1 MKEDLELYTPVSH
14 CEVTTDEPLP
24 VQEIN
29 INKANLNNQQ
39 IRAFDGICQ
48 WAKKKHGLGVA
59 VLIGYAGTGKT
70 YTVQRIAK
78 QLQGERFKICFT
90 APTHKATHVL
100 ESMASDAGLNI
111 SIMTIYKL
119 LGLTVEHDHDG
130 VVTVSQSSE
139 SSAYKYDLIVVD
151 ECSMI
156 GVELFDYI
164 PQNTDTKF
172 LFMGDPCQ
180 LPPIDKK
187 ANQDANDAELPI
199 SPTFEIS
206 PQWNLTDV
214 VRYDGAIFGYVTDI
228 RENIDAIKLPLRK
241 YKRRELEAMPSDE
254 WETELCDRFR
264 DAIKDN
270 AHPDRLRVLAWTNNR
285 VQALN
290 NLIRAEIYGANAKPY
305 ISGERLIAK
314 EIIKADFEIAQ
325 KMHEDTHDLDWKQKR
340 WETGNS
346 YTLMNSCAE
355 CTVES
360 ASQSSVTFFD
370 KSVWNVW
377 ELVIETDLGDLASV
391 NILDIS
397 EKEHCSKYFGEWKK
411 QILSIPNDTSENRK
425 TRKAEWAKFYQHL
438 DLLCLKPQGNGFI
451 RKLQYAFALT
461 IHQSQGSIF
470 ETVFADVSNVYGCK
484 DIKLRNQLL
493 YVQGSRASKELI
505 LLSKY

>member
-1 MKEDLELYTPVSH
+1 MQLEQYIPISV

-24 VQEIN
+24 AQEIN

-39 IRAFDGICQ
+39 VRAFDGICQ

-78 QLQGERFKICFT
+78 QLQSERFKICFT

-100 ESMASDAGLNI
+100 ESMASDADLNVT
-111 SIMTIYKL
+111 IMTIFKL

-130 VVTVSQSSE
+130 VTTINQNSE

-156 GVELFDYI
+156 GSELFDYI

-187 ANQDANDAELPI
+187 ANQDADNELPI

-206 PQWNLTDV
+206 PQWHLTEV
-214 VRYDGAIFGYVTDI
+214 VRYDGAIFKYVTDI
-228 RENIDAIKLPLRK
+228 RENIDAPKLPLRK

-254 WETELCDRFR
+254 WETELCDRFKEVIA
-264 DAIKDN
+264 DDS
-270 AHPDRLRVLAWTNNR
+270 HPDKLRVLAWTNNR

-305 ISGERLIAK
+305 IKGERLIAK
-314 EIIKADFEIAQ
+314 EIVKADFEIAQ
-325 KMHEDTHDLDWKQKR
+325 MMHDDIHDLDWKERR

-360 ASQSSVTFFD
+360 ATQSSVTFFD
-370 KSVWNVW
+370 GSVWNVW
-377 ELVIETDLGDLASV
+377 ELVVETDLGDLATVS
-391 NILDIS
+391 ILDIS
-397 EKEHCSKYFGEWKK
+397 EKEHCSKYFGGWKK
-411 QILSIPNDTSENRK
+411 QILEIPNITPENRK

-461 IHQSQGSIF
+461 IHQSQGSTF

-505 LLSKY
+505 LLSKF

>member
-1 MKEDLELYTPVSH
+1 MKEEIEPYITASI

-24 VQEIN
+24 AQEIN

-39 IRAFDGICQ
+39 VRAFDGICQ

-78 QLQGERFKICFT
+78 QLQSERFKICFT

-100 ESMASDAGLNI
+100 ESMASDADLNVT
-111 SIMTIYKL
+111 IMTIFKL
-119 LGLTVEHDHDG
+119 LGLTIEHDHDG
-130 VVTVSQSSE
+130 VTTINQNSE

-156 GVELFDYI
+156 GSELFDYI

-187 ANQDANDAELPI
+187 ANQDADNELPI

-206 PQWNLTDV
+206 PQWHLTEV
-214 VRYDGAIFGYVTDI
+214 VRYDGAIFKYVTDI
-228 RENIDAIKLPLRK
+228 RENIEAAKLPLRK

-254 WETELCDRFR
+254 WELELCDRFKEVIA
-264 DAIKDN
+264 DDS
-270 AHPDRLRVLAWTNNR
+270 HPDKLRVLAWTNNR

-290 NLIRAEIYGANAKPY
+290 NLVRAEIYGANAKPY
-305 ISGERLIAK
+305 IKGERLIAK
-314 EIIKADFEIAQ
+314 EIVKTDFEIAQ
-325 KMHEDTHDLDWKQKR
+325 MMYDDIHDLDWKERR

-360 ASQSSVTFFD
+360 ATQSSVTFFD
-370 KSVWNVW
+370 GSVWNVW
-377 ELVIETDLGDLASV
+377 ELVVETDLGDVATV

-397 EKEHCSKYFGEWKK
+397 EKEHCSKYFGGWKK
-411 QILSIPNDTSENRK
+411 QILDIPNTTPEYRK

-461 IHQSQGSIF
+461 IHQSQGSTF